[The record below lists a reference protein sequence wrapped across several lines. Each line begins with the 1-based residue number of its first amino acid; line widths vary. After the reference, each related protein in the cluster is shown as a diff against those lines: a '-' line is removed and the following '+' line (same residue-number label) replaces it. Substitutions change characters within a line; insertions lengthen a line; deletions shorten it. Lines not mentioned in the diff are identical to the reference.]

1 MILYIIR
8 PGLALEPQYD
18 PERGLT
24 ERGKVEAEKLSA
36 LLGRAGVRVSRTLHS
51 PKKRARETAEILA
64 GSVMDDGGPT
74 ETGGLLPNDDPADW
88 AERLG
93 EVRADLM
100 LVGHLPYMET
110 LTSLLLTGDG
120 RAVSVFFETATAVCL
135 EGSGSSLWSLRWM
148 VTPEVAGK

>member
-1 MILYIIR
+1 MLYLVR
-8 PGLALEPQYD
+8 HGEALEPQYD
-18 PERGLT
+18 PKRGLT
-24 ERGKVEAEKLSA
+24 DRGKRETERLGA
-36 LLGRAGVRVSRTLHS
+36 LLRKAGVRVSQTLHS

-120 RAVSVFFETATAVCL
+120 CAVSVFFETTTVVCL
-135 EGSGSSLWSLRWM
+135 EGSGGSLWSLRWM
-148 VTPEVAGK
+148 VTPEVDGK